1 MKKIMMFIC
10 AATLAL
16 STAFPKSKKQPPQEL
31 PAEVKQVVTLTDL
44 SSQLTKELFE
54 GNHPEIAIEC
64 KQGTEL
70 PLKYIGNYGL
80 FSIHFAP
87 NLSIKLEKNAYLR
100 FMRTHPNKVKSLRGY
115 ISFDMKKWER
125 LNGKTLGGKPDVNF
139 GFSKDKSC
147 VLLETNVTP
156 AIESMKE

>member
-1 MKKIMMFIC
+1 MKKTMMFIC

-16 STAFPKSKKQPPQEL
+16 SAAFPKNKKHPPQEL

-44 SSQLTKELFE
+44 SSLLTKELFE

-87 NLSIKLEKNAYLR
+87 NLSIRLEKTAYLR
-100 FMRTHPNKVKSLRGY
+100 FMRTNPDKVKSLRGY
-115 ISFDMKKWER
+115 ISFDMKKWEKIT
-125 LNGKTLGGKPDVNF
+125 GKALGGKPDVNF
-139 GFSKDKSC
+139 GFSKDKSSI
-147 VLLETNVTP
+147 LLETTVTP
-156 AIESMKE
+156 LIESMED